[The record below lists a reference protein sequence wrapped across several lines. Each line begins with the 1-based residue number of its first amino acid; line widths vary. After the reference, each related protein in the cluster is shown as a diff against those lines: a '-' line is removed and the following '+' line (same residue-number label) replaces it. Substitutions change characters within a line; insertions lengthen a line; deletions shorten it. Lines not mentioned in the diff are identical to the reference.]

1 MKEEADTLFLQS
13 GEVNWPWSSCG
24 SGVGWGFAWGARRQ
38 KTCQRKR
45 DWASAISLWTPG
57 TCLAE
62 KDMEKPAAGNTKS
75 RSKCIK
81 AGTLEVLEFRMCT
94 SASLSQRN
102 KMCCRGHWAPHFW
115 AARTTRNI
123 PYKRL
128 TQASAGPPRNCW
140 TMRHWRMLRTLKT

>member
-1 MKEEADTLFLQS
+1 MKEEADTSFLQS
-13 GEVNWPWSSCG
+13 REVNWTWSSCG

-38 KTCQRKR
+38 NTCQRKR
-45 DWASAISLWTPG
+45 DWASAVSLWTPG

-102 KMCCRGHWAPHFW
+102 KMCCRTELPTLELQEQLGIFPISDWLRFQQVRRGTAEPC
-115 AARTTRNI
+115 AI
-123 PYKRL
+123 EV
-128 TQASAGPPRNCW
+128 CW
-140 TMRHWRMLRTLKT
+140 EP

>member
-1 MKEEADTLFLQS
+1 MKEEADTSFLQS
-13 GEVNWPWSSCG
+13 REVNWTWSSCG

-38 KTCQRKR
+38 NSCQRKR
-45 DWASAISLWTPG
+45 DRASAISLWTPG
-57 TCLAE
+57 ICLAE
-62 KDMEKPAAGNTKS
+62 KEREKRAAGNTKS

-102 KMCCRGHWAPHFW
+102 KMCCRGHWAPDTW

-123 PYKRL
+123 SYKWL
-128 TQASAGPPRNCW
+128 TEVSAGPPGNCW
-140 TMRHWRMLRTLKT
+140 TMRHRSVLRTLKS